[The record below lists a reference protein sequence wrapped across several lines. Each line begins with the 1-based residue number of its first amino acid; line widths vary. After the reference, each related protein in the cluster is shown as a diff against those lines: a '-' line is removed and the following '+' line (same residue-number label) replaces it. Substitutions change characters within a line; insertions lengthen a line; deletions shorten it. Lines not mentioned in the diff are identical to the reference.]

1 MTKCQIAA
9 DKMSSQQKKKKH
21 HQRLTRKCRG
31 SNSEMFLIVI
41 FVLQ

>member
-9 DKMSSQQKKKKH
+9 DKMSSQQKKKH
-21 HQRLTRKCRG
+21 PQRLTRKCRG

-41 FVLQ
+41 VVLQ